1 MKRKTLTISIKKII
15 CFILAIF
22 IIYYGGLKIWAAT
35 VETTPITFA
44 DNNLYQ
50 SLRTRLSKYIVSRDD
65 ETKTL
70 DIRTD
75 GMAEITELD
84 LSNCQISDL
93 SGIENFTSLITLNL
107 SKNTITDISD
117 LSGLANLKTLN
128 LSNNTINNIN
138 NIRSLTTLT
147 NLNLNSNKISDIS
160 AVVTLTSLQT
170 LDVSNNAISTAVA
183 VKSLPNLTS
192 LNVSQNSSLANIS
205 DVLMEQL
212 TVLNI
217 SSTAITDVEG
227 ITICRDLIELNLS
240 NNNISSLNP
249 LFTTEK
255 VGSETVA
262 ILRNIQKLDVG
273 YTTKSG
279 LSFSNLKKITALKE
293 LYAQGNALTSVSGIA
308 EMGNLEYVN
317 LDDND
322 ISNIDYFRT
331 TTTQNGI
338 EVTKDLLPATQIS
351 LANNEI
357 DDISVLGYLE
367 NIEYLNLAGNHIQVI
382 SPIEKFSF
390 SKGVDLRNQ
399 TIEMPIYQKKNNE
412 NHYVILFNIMQ
423 SAKDE
428 DSIAYDENANFTTE
442 GVTLNTDP
450 TYTVAPYYNVI
461 ITPDKTDDDLLS
473 VTLHGG
479 KADGTKITFEM
490 STSSTAIETLQFE
503 DPNLDAAIYKYLL
516 THMSET
522 SYIARAPKIINITQR
537 EIANTK
543 ELDISS
549 ASIQN
554 LKGLSNFSKLQIL
567 NLSNNEI
574 SDDSEIKYLEDL
586 QVLNFANNKLNNQ
599 YTSIE
604 TLYELTNLDLSGNNI
619 QDLNSLNN
627 YLINLEAERN
637 EPQLTELT
645 LANNQ
650 LTNIDVL
657 TNLSTLK
664 KLNISNNHITDIHY
678 IAPNILLDTLNIS
691 GNDIEDITVLS
702 GLSKMVTLYMSNNLI
717 ENIQPVTNLS
727 SLTTL
732 DISGNRITDIKPLQ
746 SRTGLTNL
754 YMNNNNIADVSS
766 IEGLLL
772 KGIFE
777 AKQQKLTQVLDE
789 NASGTITVEL
799 PEIFKS
805 AKDSSSKVYTTNEFS
820 LENCQLSSDGNSI
833 EINTDDLGDNEI
845 ARATIVGGQADR
857 TTFSVADALKGT
869 ITYNPATKTK
879 ENVVATITFNRDA
892 VRILNNDEKNT
903 YTFTKNDEFTFIY
916 QDDYG
921 FSGEAK
927 AVVNWIDNEGPKA
940 TIRYSIE
947 EITNQD
953 VEVTIAA
960 DETIANQIDGWEFT
974 DGTNKEMKKTYGQNT
989 EETIN
994 IEDELGNS
1002 SEVKISIK
1010 NIDKTQPKISGVEN
1024 GKTYEEAVTPNIT
1037 DENLETITLMKDGS
1051 PVSNYTNGQ
1060 KITTNG
1066 QYTLTAIDKAGNEAT
1081 VEFTI
1086 EKEEIDDTI
1095 TSSKY
1100 KVDIESLKIS
1110 NISPET
1116 QVSNF
1121 KNSITTEVGYK
1132 IENIAGQEI
1141 GNTDRIGTGYTLIT
1155 DTGKEYT
1162 LVVKGDLDG
1171 DGQVKIADLAQAR
1184 KHYLQVETLQGVYEE
1199 AADLDG
1205 NGTVALIDIS
1215 NMRKVILGM
1224 QDI

>member
-1 MKRKTLTISIKKII
+1 M
-15 CFILAIF
+15 
-22 IIYYGGLKIWAAT
+22 
-35 VETTPITFA
+35 
-44 DNNLYQ
+44 
-50 SLRTRLSKYIVSRDD
+50 
-65 ETKTL
+65 
-70 DIRTD
+70 
-75 GMAEITELD
+75 
-84 LSNCQISDL
+84 
-93 SGIENFTSLITLNL
+93 
-107 SKNTITDISD
+107 
-117 LSGLANLKTLN
+117 
-128 LSNNTINNIN
+128 
-138 NIRSLTTLT
+138 
-147 NLNLNSNKISDIS
+147 
-160 AVVTLTSLQT
+160 
-170 LDVSNNAISTAVA
+170 
-183 VKSLPNLTS
+183 
-192 LNVSQNSSLANIS
+192 
-205 DVLMEQL
+205 
-212 TVLNI
+212 
-217 SSTAITDVEG
+217 
-227 ITICRDLIELNLS
+227 
-240 NNNISSLNP
+240 
-249 LFTTEK
+249 
-255 VGSETVA
+255 
-262 ILRNIQKLDVG
+262 
-273 YTTKSG
+273 
-279 LSFSNLKKITALKE
+279 
-293 LYAQGNALTSVSGIA
+293 
-308 EMGNLEYVN
+308 
-317 LDDND
+317 
-322 ISNIDYFRT
+322 
-331 TTTQNGI
+331 
-338 EVTKDLLPATQIS
+338 
-351 LANNEI
+351 
-357 DDISVLGYLE
+357 
-367 NIEYLNLAGNHIQVI
+367 
-382 SPIEKFSF
+382 
-390 SKGVDLRNQ
+390 
-399 TIEMPIYQKKNNE
+399 
-412 NHYVILFNIMQ
+412 
-423 SAKDE
+423 
-428 DSIAYDENANFTTE
+428 
-442 GVTLNTDP
+442 
-450 TYTVAPYYNVI
+450 
-461 ITPDKTDDDLLS
+461 
-473 VTLHGG
+473 
-479 KADGTKITFEM
+479 
-490 STSSTAIETLQFE
+490 
-503 DPNLDAAIYKYLL
+503 
-516 THMSET
+516 
-522 SYIARAPKIINITQR
+522 
-537 EIANTK
+537 
-543 ELDISS
+543 
-549 ASIQN
+549 
-554 LKGLSNFSKLQIL
+554 
-567 NLSNNEI
+567 
-574 SDDSEIKYLEDL
+574 EIKYLEDL

-657 TNLSTLK
+657 ANLSTLK

-953 VEVTIAA
+953 VEVTITA

-974 DGTNKEMKKTYGQNT
+974 DGTNKEMKKTYGQNA

-1066 QYTLTAIDKAGNEAT
+1066 QYTLTATDKAGNEAT

-1086 EKEEIDDTI
+1086 EREEIDDTI

-1100 KVDIESLKIS
+1100 KVDMDSLKIT

-1116 QVSNF
+1116 QSLNF
-1121 KNSITTEVGYK
+1121 KNNITTEVGYK
-1132 IENIAGQEI
+1132 IENLDGQEI
-1141 GNTDRIGTGYTLIT
+1141 KNTDRIGTGYTLIT

-1184 KHYLQVETLQGVYEE
+1184 KHYLQVETLQSVYEE

-1224 QDI
+1224 QNI

>member
-1 MKRKTLTISIKKII
+1 MKRKTLTISIRKIF

-22 IIYYGGLKIWAAT
+22 IIYYGGMKIWAAT
-35 VETTPITFA
+35 VETTSVTFA

-50 SLRTRLSKYIVSRDD
+50 SLRTRLSKYIISRND

-70 DIRTD
+70 EIRTD
-75 GMAEITELD
+75 GMPEITELD

-93 SGIENFTSLITLNL
+93 SGMENFTSLIKLNL
-107 SKNTITDISD
+107 SKNIITDISD
-117 LSGLANLKTLN
+117 LSSLTNLETLN

-138 NIRSLTTLT
+138 NIRSLIALT
-147 NLNLNSNKISDIS
+147 SLNLNSNKISDIS
-160 AVVTLTSLQT
+160 AVSSLVNLQT
-170 LDVSNNAISTAVA
+170 LDVSNNAISTAIA

-192 LNVSQNSSLANIS
+192 LNVSQNSSLGNIS
-205 DVLMEQL
+205 DVLMSQL

-217 SSTAITDVEG
+217 SSTAITNVEN
-227 ITICRDLIELNLS
+227 ITTCRNLVELNLS
-240 NNNISSLNP
+240 NNNISSLSP
-249 LFTTEK
+249 LFETEK
-255 VGSETVA
+255 IDNQTVA
-262 ILRNIQKLDVG
+262 IMRNLQKLDVG

-279 LSFSNLKKITALKE
+279 LTFSNLKKITALKE

-308 EMGNLEYVN
+308 EMGGLEYVN

-357 DDISVLGYLE
+357 EDISVLSYLE
-367 NIEYLNLAGNHIQVI
+367 DIEYLNLAGNHIQVI
-382 SPIEKFSF
+382 SPIEKFDF
-390 SKGVDLRNQ
+390 TRGVDLRNQ
-399 TIEMPIYQKKNNE
+399 TITMPIYQKKNNE

-423 SAKDE
+423 SAKNE
-428 DSIAYDENANFTTE
+428 GSIAYAENANFTTE

-479 KADGTKITFEM
+479 IADGTKITFEM
-490 STSSTAIETLQFE
+490 STSSSAIETLQFE

-516 THMSET
+516 THMSES

-586 QVLNFANNKLNNQ
+586 QVLNFANNKLDNQ

-604 TLYELTNLDLSGNNI
+604 TLYDLTNLDLSGNNI

-627 YLINLEAERN
+627 YLVNLEAERKD
-637 EPQLTELT
+637 PQLTELT
-645 LANNQ
+645 LANNN
-650 LTNIDVL
+650 LTNIEVL
-657 TNLSTLK
+657 YNLSTLQG
-664 KLNISNNHITDIHY
+664 LNISNNDITDISY
-678 IAPNILLDTLNIS
+678 ISPNKALNTLNIS
-691 GNDIEDITVLS
+691 GNNIEDVAVLS
-702 GLSKMVTLYMSNNLI
+702 ELTNVKTLYMSNNLI
-717 ENIQPVTNLS
+717 ENIQPITKL

-732 DISGNRITDIKPLQ
+732 DISGNRITNITPLQ
-746 SRTGLTNL
+746 NQTGLTNL
-754 YMNNNNIADVSS
+754 YINNNNIADVSS
-766 IEGLLL
+766 IERLLL
-772 KGIFE
+772 RGTFE

-789 NASGTITVEL
+789 NATGIITVEL

-805 AKDSSSKVYTTNEFS
+805 AKDSTSKVYTTSEFS
-820 LENCQLSSDGNSI
+820 LENCQLSSGGNSI

-869 ITYNPATKTK
+869 ITYSPETKTK
-879 ENVVATITFNRDA
+879 ENVVATISFNRDG
-892 VRILNNDEKNT
+892 VRILNNDGKNT

-927 AVVNWIDNEGPKA
+927 ATVNWIDNEGPKA
-940 TIRYSIE
+940 NISYSIE

-953 VEVTIAA
+953 VEVTITA
-960 DETIANQIDGWEFT
+960 DEAIRNQIDGWEFT
-974 DGTNKEMKKTYGQNT
+974 DGTNKEMKKSYSQNT

-1024 GKTYEEAVTPNIT
+1024 GKTYEKAVTPNVT
-1037 DENLETITLMKDGS
+1037 DENLEKITLIKDGS
-1051 PVSNYTNGQ
+1051 PVSNYMNGQ
-1060 KITTNG
+1060 EITTNG
-1066 QYTLTAIDKAGNEAT
+1066 KYTLTATDSAGNETT

-1086 EKEEIDDTI
+1086 EREEIDDTI
-1095 TSSKY
+1095 TSSEY
-1100 KVDIESLKIS
+1100 EVDMENLKIS
-1110 NISPET
+1110 RISPET
-1116 QVSNF
+1116 QLSSF
-1121 KNSITTEVGYK
+1121 KNSVTTEVGYK
-1132 IENIAGQEI
+1132 IENLAGQEI
-1141 GNTDRIGTGYTLIT
+1141 KNTDRIGTGYTLIT
-1155 DTGKEYT
+1155 DTGKEYK
-1162 LVVKGDLDG
+1162 LVVIGDLDG
-1171 DGQVKIADLAQAR
+1171 DGQVKLADLAQAR
-1184 KHYLQVETLQGVYEE
+1184 KHYLRVEILQGVYEE

-1205 NGTVALIDIS
+1205 NGNVALIDIS
-1215 NMRKVILGM
+1215 NMRKVVLGM